1 MISVTFYNFSKQ
13 VNSTARPSTNG
24 VTVSCLL
31 KVSTST
37 FNPTFV
43 LDVTTDDVWNYTYTV
58 WGSYYYYVV
67 DKRRITNDIYEID
80 CEIDVLATWKTQII
94 ATSAFVKYS
103 TNSYDTDIPDLRLST
118 KKDVTITSTT
128 GTIFNNEGCYF
139 VSFVGTNTNTKLII
153 TSSND
158 FNDLT
163 RQVMTDEYYDSL
175 VVTLGNYV
183 SKRLNSAIESLLE
196 AHYLPITPDLGGS
209 MQINLGGGYATGISG
224 HATDHETVSSCTID
238 IPWHYSDFRNRS
250 EYTSILLYLPCYGVL
265 ELNPDDFLGQESITI
280 NASFDPYNGDISYR
294 IGTRIKCSCNC
305 AVPVQIGLMQNG
317 SFTGTVNSIGSLMS
331 LASPNLASSIVNGF
345 GTILSSL
352 QHNVGSVG
360 SNGGASNWNIYSS
373 VACVV
378 MSHNTTVEPSTMA
391 SRQGRP
397 LNRVISMPS
406 SGYVETTNFSV
417 NCNAPN
423 NLKEQ
428 INSLMNG
435 GVYIE

>member
-1 MISVTFYNFSKQ
+1 MKIELFRFDKRY
-13 VNSTARPSTNG
+13 NSTKKPNTG
-24 VTVSCLL
+24 DGTKKEVVL
-31 KVSTST
+31 KKTTS
-37 FNPTFV
+37 FYNPTFI
-43 LDVTTDDVWNYTYTV
+43 LSTLGDWNYIR
-58 WGSYYYYVV
+58 WDSRYYYV
-67 DKRRITNDIYEID
+67 DDINLNREGLYEYS
-80 CEIDVLATWKTQII
+80 CSIDVLATWKNDIKN
-94 ATSAFVKYS
+94 TSAFVRYS

-118 KKDVTITSTT
+118 KKDVKITSTT

-153 TSSND
+153 PSSND
-158 FNDLT
+158 FNKLT
-163 RQVMTDEYYDSL
+163 SQLMTDEYYDSL
-175 VVTLGNYV
+175 VVTLENYI
-183 SKRLNSAIESLLE
+183 SKRLNSAIEALLE
-196 AHYLPITPDLGGS
+196 AHYLPITPDLGGA
-209 MQINLGGGYATGISG
+209 MQIKLGGGYATGVNG
-224 HATDHETVSSCTID
+224 YATDHETVSSCTID

-265 ELNPDDFLGQESITI
+265 ELNADDFVGQDSITI

-317 SFTGTVNSIGSLMS
+317 SFTGTANSIGSLLSMT
-331 LASPNLASSIVNGF
+331 SPNLSSSIAMGF

-360 SNGGASNWNIYSS
+360 SNGGATNWNIYSS

-391 SRQGRP
+391 NICGRP
-397 LNRVISMPS
+397 LNQVKTLSS
-406 SGYVETTNFSV
+406 LSGYVQTVNASV
-417 NCNAPN
+417 NCDAPN

-428 INSLMNG
+428 INSLLNG